1 MSAEGSQNGG
11 GGNGNGNGNGNG
23 DNPNPRNRRS
33 SITQAALSNL
43 FQRGPPSG
51 STGPSFSGQP
61 TNDPNRR
68 RLSVTTL
75 GLSGTSQNGAPNI
88 GMRRGSMSTNSN
100 NSDSIDENAID
111 DDEGG
116 ARTAPTTP
124 FTRRMSYGGPAMR
137 GYRPGGSPGNGNNPT
152 SPPPSHPTRRPS
164 QVQRQRQGSLVQ
176 GQVSAAIAERRAS
189 VAIPS
194 SSVQQASTT
203 KHPRHPSDNAPR
215 SDQQGF
221 NWSEQLRS
229 RAESAVSG
237 APRPSFSMAS
247 SPPRNGGVSAPHHDR
262 AKSVSD
268 MPVPPAH
275 AAPPK
280 PAPEPRKP
288 DAFQERILKGDFY
301 MD

>member
-1 MSAEGSQNGG
+1 MSVDGQNGAG
-11 GGNGNGNGNGNG
+11 NGGNA

-43 FQRGPPSG
+43 FQRGPPNG
-51 STGPSFSGQP
+51 STVPSFNGQP
-61 TNDPNRR
+61 GPEANRR

-75 GLSGTSQNGAPNI
+75 GLSGTSQNGAPALGI
-88 GMRRGSMSTNSN
+88 RRGSMSTNSN
-100 NSDSIDENAID
+100 NSDSIDENAIE
-111 DDEGG
+111 DEDGG

-124 FTRRMSYGGPAMR
+124 FARRMSYGGPAMR

-152 SPPPSHPTRRPS
+152 SPPPSQPTRRPS
-164 QVQRQRQGSLVQ
+164 QIGRQRQGSLAQ
-176 GQVSAAIAERRAS
+176 GQISAAIAERRAS
-189 VAIPS
+189 VGMPS
-194 SSVQQASTT
+194 SVPQASTT

-215 SDQQGF
+215 GSDQQGF

-247 SPPRNGGVSAPHHDR
+247 SPPRNGGMHVPHHDR

-268 MPVPPAH
+268 MPMPQPVQAPA
-275 AAPPK
+275 PK
-280 PAPEPRKP
+280 PEPRKP